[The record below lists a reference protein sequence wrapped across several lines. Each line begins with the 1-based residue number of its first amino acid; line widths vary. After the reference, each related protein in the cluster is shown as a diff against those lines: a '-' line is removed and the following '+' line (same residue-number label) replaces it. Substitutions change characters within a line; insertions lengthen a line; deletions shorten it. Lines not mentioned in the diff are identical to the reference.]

1 MHRLVRI
8 FINGQMKAFHVADN
22 NSLLDFKNSGHNVYD
37 IGLKRDNSAIT
48 HAYLSDLIVFNRDL
62 SEIEIRNDLFQS
74 NPLHGYF
81 SSVSPGNNL

>member
-8 FINGQMKAFHVADN
+8 FINGQMKAFHFADS

-48 HAYLSDLIVFNRDL
+48 HAYLSDLIVFNCDL

-74 NPLHGYF
+74 NPLHGYI